1 MIQKGDL
8 ILAEGKYYD
17 MDCYRTKLN
26 NNVLVVGTSGSG
38 KTRSIVSPNI
48 MQATGSY
55 IISDPKGNLYGK
67 YKAYLEERGYEV
79 KKLDF
84 SDPKHSIHY
93 NFFSYIRDETDVM
106 KLASILI
113 DDIKGVQNDAFWTDS
128 SRLLLQAVIGYIMEC
143 MDEDGQNL
151 KELLEIIAR
160 FEIDENRSGNETLG
174 DLLFHRLEMEN
185 PDSYAVRQYKKFRI
199 ATGKT
204 LKSILITVQSQM
216 GLFDTGELREMLSF
230 DETNIQDIGRK
241 KTALFVVVSDMDRSF
256 DKMAN
261 IFFTQAMAELCRV
274 ADHECED
281 QRLPIPVR
289 FILDD
294 FATNCKIEQ
303 FPRMISSIR
312 SRGISTMLMIQ
323 SESQLRT
330 SYATDDKT
338 IISNCDTYVYLGG
351 NDVETAQAVA
361 YRCDLPLRKILE
373 MPVGNCWIFRRGEK
387 AYNGKIFDLDRYQE
401 LTQTQEEREKGDE
414 QIPFS

>member
-1 MIQKGDL
+1 MIKQGNL
-8 ILAEGKYYD
+8 ILADGKYYD

-26 NNVLVVGTSGSG
+26 NNVMVVGTSGSG

-67 YKAYLEERGYEV
+67 YKSYLEDRGYEV

-84 SDPKHSIHY
+84 TDPKHSIHY
-93 NFFSYIRDETDVM
+93 NFFSYIRDETDIM

-128 SRLLLQAVIGYIMEC
+128 SRLMLQAVIGYIMEC
-143 MDEDGQNL
+143 LFEEDRNL
-151 KELLEIIAR
+151 KELLDLISY
-160 FEIDENRSGNETLG
+160 FEIDENRSGMETMG
-174 DLLFHRLEMEN
+174 DRMFQQLASEN
-185 PDSYAVRQYKKFRI
+185 SDSYAVRQYKKFRV

-204 LKSILITVQSQM
+204 LKSILITVQSQL
-216 GLFDTGELREMLSF
+216 GLFDTNDLREMLAY
-230 DETNIQDIGRK
+230 DDTDIGSIGKK
-241 KTALFVVVSDMDRSF
+241 KTALFVVVSDMDRSL
-256 DKMAN
+256 DKLAN

-274 ADHECED
+274 ADHECDD
-281 QRLPIPVR
+281 QRLPVPVR

-323 SESQLRT
+323 SEAQLKT
-330 SYATDDKT
+330 SYASDDKT

-351 NDVETAQAVA
+351 NDVDTAQEVA
-361 YRCDLPLRKILE
+361 RRCDLPLRKILE
-373 MPVGNCWIFRRGEK
+373 MPVGSCWIFRRGEK
-387 AYNGKIFDLDRYQE
+387 AYNGRIFDPDKYME
-401 LTQTQEEREKGDE
+401 LCQPEEREERGEE
-414 QIPFS
+414 QITFG

>member
-1 MIQKGDL
+1 MIKQGNL
-8 ILAEGKYYD
+8 ILADGKYYD

-26 NNVLVVGTSGSG
+26 NNVMVVGTSGSG

-67 YKAYLEERGYEV
+67 YKSYLEDRGYEV

-84 SDPKHSIHY
+84 TDPKHSIHY
-93 NFFSYIRDETDVM
+93 NFFSYIRDETDIM

-128 SRLLLQAVIGYIMEC
+128 SRLLLQAVIGYITEC
-143 MDEDGQNL
+143 LFEEDRNL
-151 KELLEIIAR
+151 KELLDLISY
-160 FEIDENRSGNETLG
+160 FEIDENRSGMETMG
-174 DLLFHRLEMEN
+174 DRMFQQLASEN
-185 PDSYAVRQYKKFRI
+185 SDSYAVRQYKKFRV

-204 LKSILITVQSQM
+204 LKSILITVQSQL
-216 GLFDTGELREMLSF
+216 GLFDTNDLREMLAY
-230 DETNIQDIGRK
+230 DETDIGSIGKK
-241 KTALFVVVSDMDRSF
+241 KTALFVVVSDMDRSL
-256 DKMAN
+256 DKLAN

-274 ADHECED
+274 ADHECDD
-281 QRLPIPVR
+281 QRLPVPVR

-323 SESQLRT
+323 SEAQLKT
-330 SYATDDKT
+330 SYASDDKT

-351 NDVETAQAVA
+351 NDVDTAQEVA
-361 YRCDLPLRKILE
+361 RRCDLPLRKILE
-373 MPVGNCWIFRRGEK
+373 MPVGSCWIFRRGEK
-387 AYNGKIFDLDRYQE
+387 AYNGRIFDLDKYVE
-401 LTQTQEEREKGDE
+401 LCQPEEREERGEE
-414 QIPFS
+414 QIPFG